1 ARRPVKTAMARSA
14 VPNSKFHAALALSQ
28 ATSCQSLGPAQAAA
42 PGTSSS
48 QAGWLAL
55 KAWREREAASTYPN
69 WFAAWRPWL
78 GSASAGKHQTSNKR
92 AAASL
97 SIAGIALA
105 EGLGSGE
112 VIASQIAVPPSLSKP
127 GRRLARG
134 PFLGASPDQGG
145 EAVGLGLLDSF
156 NQG

>member
-1 ARRPVKTAMARSA
+1 MARSA

-69 WFAAWRPWL
+69 WFAAWRL
-78 GSASAGKHQTSNKR
+78 GPCSASAGKPPTGNKN
-92 AAASL
+92 AARRPN
-97 SIAGIALA
+97 IAGTAL
-105 EGLGSGE
+105 
-112 VIASQIAVPPSLSKP
+112 
-127 GRRLARG
+127 
-134 PFLGASPDQGG
+134 GG
-145 EAVGLGLLDSF
+145 G
-156 NQG
+156 